1 MEFYDE
7 FGKVLDLLDGETMTD
22 FVDFFTVDIPKGKIG
37 ILGPNGA
44 GKSTFVKIALGLI
57 EATSGN
63 ITVLGEN
70 LDKNSIE
77 IRKKIGYMPEHDCI
91 PNKMTG
97 VEFLI
102 EMGLIS
108 GLDYQTATQRTH
120 EILGYLRMGEE
131 KYRLIE
137 EYSGGMRQKIKL
149 AQGLVHGPEIMFL
162 DEPTSGLDPNA
173 RQEMLETING
183 LAEISDTNVL
193 LSTHIL
199 QDVETVCD
207 YVIIINNGKL
217 QIKEKVKE
225 LIKRQTDTIQIRIG
239 ENSEEFLSILRQND
253 AKRNIEITERWI
265 RIPYKDDNSFKE
277 IISAAAKANSQLYE
291 MERVAVTM
299 DNIYL
304 EVVN

>member
-1 MEFYDE
+1 MIEAKNVIKKY
-7 FGKVLDLLDGETMTD
+7 GQVTALDD
-22 FVDFFTVDIPKGKIG
+22 FTVDIPKGKIG

-57 EATSGN
+57 ESTSGEV
-63 ITVLGEN
+63 TVLGEN

-102 EMGLIS
+102 EMGQVS

-120 EILGYLRMGEE
+120 EILGHLRMGEE

-149 AQGLVHGPEIMFL
+149 AQGLVHGPELMFL

-183 LAEISDTNVL
+183 LAEISNTNVL

-217 QIKEKVKE
+217 QIKENVKE
-225 LIKRQTDTIQIRIG
+225 LVKRQTDTIQIRVG
-239 ENSEEFLSILRQND
+239 ENSDDFLSILKQNNN
-253 AKRNIEITERWI
+253 KRNIEITERWI
-265 RIPYKDDNSFKE
+265 RIPYKNDDSFKE
-277 IISAAAKANSQLYE
+277 IISAAATARCQLYE
-291 MERVAVTM
+291 MERIAVTM

>member
-1 MEFYDE
+1 MIEAKNVIKKY
-7 FGKVLDLLDGETMTD
+7 GQVTALDD
-22 FVDFFTVDIPKGKIG
+22 FTVDIPKGKIG

-57 EATSGN
+57 ESTSGD

-102 EMGLIS
+102 EMGQVS

-120 EILGYLRMGEE
+120 EILGHLRMGEE

-149 AQGLVHGPEIMFL
+149 AQGLVHGPELMFL

-183 LAEISDTNVL
+183 LAEISNTNVL

-217 QIKEKVKE
+217 QIKENVKE
-225 LIKRQTDTIQIRIG
+225 LVKRQTDTIQIRVG
-239 ENSEEFLSILRQND
+239 ENSDEFISILKQNNN
-253 AKRNIEITERWI
+253 KRNIEITERWI
-265 RIPYKDDNSFKE
+265 RLPYKNEESFKE
-277 IISAAAKANSQLYE
+277 IITAAASAKCQLYE
-291 MERVAVTM
+291 MERIAMTM

>member
-1 MEFYDE
+1 MIEAKNVIKKY
-7 FGKVLDLLDGETMTD
+7 GQVTALDD
-22 FVDFFTVDIPKGKIG
+22 FTVDIPEGKIG

-57 EATSGN
+57 ESTSGEV
-63 ITVLGEN
+63 TVLGEN

-102 EMGLIS
+102 EMGQVS

-120 EILGYLRMGEE
+120 EILGHLRMGEE

-149 AQGLVHGPEIMFL
+149 AQGLVHGPELMFL

-183 LAEISDTNVL
+183 LAEISNTNVL

-217 QIKEKVKE
+217 QIKENVKE
-225 LIKRQTDTIQIRIG
+225 LVKRQTDTIQIRVG
-239 ENSEEFLSILRQND
+239 ENSDDFISILKQNNN
-253 AKRNIEITERWI
+253 KRNIEITERWI
-265 RIPYKDDNSFKE
+265 RIPYKNNDSFKE
-277 IISAAAKANSQLYE
+277 IISAAATARCQLYE
-291 MERVAVTM
+291 MERIAVTM

>member
-1 MEFYDE
+1 MIEAKNVIKKY
-7 FGKVLDLLDGETMTD
+7 GQVTALDD
-22 FVDFFTVDIPKGKIG
+22 FTVDIPKGKIG

-57 EATSGN
+57 ESTSGE

-91 PNKMTG
+91 PNKLTG

-102 EMGLIS
+102 EMGQVS

-120 EILGYLRMGEE
+120 EILGHLRMGEE

-149 AQGLVHGPEIMFL
+149 AQGLVHGPELMFL

-183 LAEISDTNVL
+183 LAEISNTNVL

-207 YVIIINNGKL
+207 YVIIVNNGKL
-217 QIKEKVKE
+217 QIKENVKE
-225 LIKRQTDTIQIRIG
+225 LVKRQTDTIQIRVG
-239 ENSEEFLSILRQND
+239 ENSDEFISILKQNNN
-253 AKRNIEITERWI
+253 KRNIEITERWI
-265 RIPYKDDNSFKE
+265 RIPYKNEESFKE
-277 IISAAAKANSQLYE
+277 IISAAASAKCQLYE
-291 MERVAVTM
+291 MERIAMTM

>member
-1 MEFYDE
+1 MIEAKNVIKKY
-7 FGKVLDLLDGETMTD
+7 GQVTALDD
-22 FVDFFTVDIPKGKIG
+22 FTVDIPKGKIG

-57 EATSGN
+57 ESTSGE

-102 EMGLIS
+102 EMGQVS

-120 EILGYLRMGEE
+120 EILGHLRMGEE

-149 AQGLVHGPEIMFL
+149 AQGLVHGPELMFL

-183 LAEISDTNVL
+183 LAEISNTNVL

-217 QIKEKVKE
+217 QIKENVKE
-225 LIKRQTDTIQIRIG
+225 LVKRQTDTIQIRLG
-239 ENSEEFLSILRQND
+239 ENSDEFISILKQNNN
-253 AKRNIEITERWI
+253 KRNIEITERWI
-265 RIPYKDDNSFKE
+265 RIPYKNEESFKE
-277 IISAAAKANSQLYE
+277 IISAAASAKCQLYE
-291 MERVAVTM
+291 MERIAVTM

>member
-1 MEFYDE
+1 MIEAKNVIKKY
-7 FGKVLDLLDGETMTD
+7 GQVTALDD
-22 FVDFFTVDIPKGKIG
+22 FTVNIPKGKIG

-57 EATSGN
+57 ESTSGDV
-63 ITVLGEN
+63 TVLGEK
-70 LDKNSIE
+70 LDKNSIA
-77 IRKKIGYMPEHDCI
+77 IRRKIGYMPEHDCI

-102 EMGLIS
+102 EMGQVS

-120 EILGYLRMGEE
+120 EILGHLRMGEE

-149 AQGLVHGPEIMFL
+149 AQGLVHGPELMFL

-173 RQEMLETING
+173 RLEMLDTING
-183 LAEISDTNVL
+183 LAEISNTNVL

-217 QIKEKVKE
+217 QIKENVKE
-225 LIKRQTDTIQIRIG
+225 LVKRQTDTIQIRVG
-239 ENSEEFLSILRQND
+239 ENSDDFISILKQNNN
-253 AKRNIEITERWI
+253 KRNIEITERWI
-265 RIPYKDDNSFKE
+265 RIPYENDESFKE
-277 IISAAAKANSQLYE
+277 IISAAASAKCQLYE
-291 MERVAVTM
+291 MERIAVTM

>member
-1 MEFYDE
+1 MIEARNVIKKY
-7 FGKVLDLLDGETMTD
+7 GQVTALDD
-22 FVDFFTVDIPKGKIG
+22 FTVDIPKGKIG

-57 EATSGN
+57 ESTSGE

-102 EMGLIS
+102 EMGQVS

-120 EILGYLRMGEE
+120 EILGHLRMGEE

-149 AQGLVHGPEIMFL
+149 AQGLVHGPELMFL

-183 LAEISDTNVL
+183 LAEISNTNVL

-217 QIKEKVKE
+217 QIKENVKE
-225 LIKRQTDTIQIRIG
+225 LVKRQTDTIQIRVG
-239 ENSEEFLSILRQND
+239 ENSDDFISILKQNNS
-253 AKRNIEITERWI
+253 KRNIEITERWI
-265 RIPYKDDNSFKE
+265 RIPYNNEESFKE
-277 IISAAAKANSQLYE
+277 IISAAASAKCQLYE
-291 MERVAVTM
+291 MERIAVTM

>member
-1 MEFYDE
+1 MIEAKNVIKKY
-7 FGKVLDLLDGETMTD
+7 GQVTALDD
-22 FVDFFTVDIPKGKIG
+22 FTVDIPKGKIG

-57 EATSGN
+57 ESTSGE

-102 EMGLIS
+102 EMGQVS

-120 EILGYLRMGEE
+120 EILGHLRMGEE

-149 AQGLVHGPEIMFL
+149 AQGLVHGPELMFL

-183 LAEISDTNVL
+183 LAEISNTNVL

-217 QIKEKVKE
+217 QIKENVKE
-225 LIKRQTDTIQIRIG
+225 LVKRQTDTIQIRVG
-239 ENSEEFLSILRQND
+239 ENSDDFISILKQNNS
-253 AKRNIEITERWI
+253 KRNIEITERWI
-265 RIPYKDDNSFKE
+265 RIPYKNEESFKE
-277 IISAAAKANSQLYE
+277 IISAAASAKCQLYE
-291 MERVAVTM
+291 MERIAVTM

>member
-1 MEFYDE
+1 MIEANNVIKKY
-7 FGKVLDLLDGETMTD
+7 GQVTALDD
-22 FVDFFTVDIPKGKIG
+22 FTVDIPKGKIG

-217 QIKEKVKE
+217 QIKENVKE

-239 ENSEEFLSILRQND
+239 ENSEEFLSILKQND

-277 IISAAAKANSQLYE
+277 IISAAAKAGSQLYE

>member
-1 MEFYDE
+1 MIEAKNVIKKY
-7 FGKVLDLLDGETMTD
+7 GQVTALDD
-22 FVDFFTVDIPKGKIG
+22 FTVNIPKGKIG

-57 EATSGN
+57 ESTSGEV
-63 ITVLGEN
+63 TVLGEK
-70 LDKNSIE
+70 LDKNSIA
-77 IRKKIGYMPEHDCI
+77 IRRKIGYMPEHDCI

-102 EMGLIS
+102 EMGQVS

-120 EILGYLRMGEE
+120 EILGHLRMGEE

-149 AQGLVHGPEIMFL
+149 AQGLVHGPELMFL

-173 RQEMLETING
+173 RLEMLDTING
-183 LAEISDTNVL
+183 LAEISNTNVL

-217 QIKEKVKE
+217 QIKENVKE
-225 LIKRQTDTIQIRIG
+225 LVKRQTDTIQIRVG
-239 ENSEEFLSILRQND
+239 ENSDDFISILKQND
-253 AKRNIEITERWI
+253 NKRNIEITERWI
-265 RIPYKDDNSFKE
+265 RIPYENDESFKE
-277 IISAAAKANSQLYE
+277 IISAAASAKCQLYE
-291 MERVAVTM
+291 MERIAVTM

>member
-1 MEFYDE
+1 MIEAKNVIKKY
-7 FGKVLDLLDGETMTD
+7 GQVTALDD
-22 FVDFFTVDIPKGKIG
+22 FTVDIPKGKIG

-57 EATSGN
+57 ESTSGEV
-63 ITVLGEN
+63 TVLGEN

-102 EMGLIS
+102 EMGQVS

-120 EILGYLRMGEE
+120 EILGHLRMGEE

-149 AQGLVHGPEIMFL
+149 AQGLVHGPELMFL

-183 LAEISDTNVL
+183 LAEISNTNVL

-217 QIKEKVKE
+217 QIKENVKE
-225 LIKRQTDTIQIRIG
+225 LVKRQTDTIQIRVG
-239 ENSEEFLSILRQND
+239 ENSDDFISILKQND
-253 AKRNIEITERWI
+253 NKRNIEITERWI
-265 RIPYKDDNSFKE
+265 RIPYENDESFKE
-277 IISAAAKANSQLYE
+277 IISAAASAKCQLYE
-291 MERVAVTM
+291 MERIAMTM

>member
-1 MEFYDE
+1 MIKAKNVIKKY
-7 FGKVLDLLDGETMTD
+7 GQVLALDD
-22 FVDFFTVDIPKGKIG
+22 FTVNIPKGKIG

-57 EATSGN
+57 ESTSGDV
-63 ITVLGEN
+63 TVLGEN

-102 EMGLIS
+102 EMGQVS

-120 EILGYLRMGEE
+120 EILGHLRMGEE

-149 AQGLVHGPEIMFL
+149 AQGLVHGPELMFL

-183 LAEISDTNVL
+183 LAEISNTNVL

-217 QIKEKVKE
+217 QIKENVKE
-225 LIKRQTDTIQIRIG
+225 LVKRQTDTIQIRVG
-239 ENSEEFLSILRQND
+239 ENSDEFISILKQNNN
-253 AKRNIEITERWI
+253 KRNIEITDRWI
-265 RIPYKDDNSFKE
+265 RIPYKNEESFKE
-277 IISAAAKANSQLYE
+277 IISAAASAKCQLYE
-291 MERVAVTM
+291 MERIAMTM

>member
-1 MEFYDE
+1 MIEAKNVIKKY
-7 FGKVLDLLDGETMTD
+7 GQVTALDD
-22 FVDFFTVDIPKGKIG
+22 FTVEIPKGKIG

-57 EATSGN
+57 ESTSGEV
-63 ITVLGEN
+63 TVLGEN

-102 EMGLIS
+102 EMGQVS

-120 EILGYLRMGEE
+120 EILGHLRMGEE

-149 AQGLVHGPEIMFL
+149 AQGLVHGPELMFL

-183 LAEISDTNVL
+183 LAEISNTNVL

-217 QIKEKVKE
+217 QIKENVKE
-225 LIKRQTDTIQIRIG
+225 LVKRQTDTIQIRVG
-239 ENSEEFLSILRQND
+239 ENSEDFISILKQNNN
-253 AKRNIEITERWI
+253 KRNIEITERWI
-265 RIPYKDDNSFKE
+265 RIPYKNDGSFKE
-277 IISAAAKANSQLYE
+277 IISAAASAKCQLYE
-291 MERVAVTM
+291 MERIAVTM

>member
-1 MEFYDE
+1 MIEAKNVIKKY
-7 FGKVLDLLDGETMTD
+7 GQVTALDD
-22 FVDFFTVDIPKGKIG
+22 FTVNIPKGKIG

-57 EATSGN
+57 ESTSGEV
-63 ITVLGEN
+63 TVLGEK
-70 LDKNSIE
+70 LDKNSIA
-77 IRKKIGYMPEHDCI
+77 IRRKIGYMPEHDCI

-102 EMGLIS
+102 EMGQVS

-120 EILGYLRMGEE
+120 EILGHLRMGEE

-149 AQGLVHGPEIMFL
+149 AQGLVHGPELMFL
-162 DEPTSGLDPNA
+162 DEPTSGLDPKA
-173 RQEMLETING
+173 RLEMLDTING
-183 LAEISDTNVL
+183 LAEISNTNVL

-217 QIKEKVKE
+217 QIKENVKE
-225 LIKRQTDTIQIRIG
+225 LVKRQTDTIQIRVG
-239 ENSEEFLSILRQND
+239 ENSDDFISILKQND
-253 AKRNIEITERWI
+253 NKRNIEITERWI
-265 RIPYKDDNSFKE
+265 RIPYENDESFKE
-277 IISAAAKANSQLYE
+277 IISAAASAKCQLYE
-291 MERVAVTM
+291 MERIAVTM

>member
-1 MEFYDE
+1 MIEAKNVIKKY
-7 FGKVLDLLDGETMTD
+7 GQVTALDD
-22 FVDFFTVDIPKGKIG
+22 FTVDIPKGKIG

-57 EATSGN
+57 ESTSGEV
-63 ITVLGEN
+63 TVLGEN

-91 PNKMTG
+91 PHKMTG

-102 EMGLIS
+102 EMGQVS
-108 GLDYQTATQRTH
+108 GLDYQAATQRTH
-120 EILGYLRMGEE
+120 EILGHLRMGEE

-149 AQGLVHGPEIMFL
+149 AQGLVHGPELMFL

-183 LAEISDTNVL
+183 LAEISNTNVL

-207 YVIIINNGKL
+207 HVIIINNGKL
-217 QIKEKVKE
+217 QIKENVKE
-225 LIKRQTDTIQIRIG
+225 LVKRQTDTIQIRVG
-239 ENSEEFLSILRQND
+239 ENSDDFLSILKQNNN
-253 AKRNIEITERWI
+253 KRNIEITERWI
-265 RIPYKDDNSFKE
+265 RIPYKNDDSFKE
-277 IISAAAKANSQLYE
+277 IISAAATARCQLYE
-291 MERVAVTM
+291 MERIAVTM

>member
-1 MEFYDE
+1 MIEAKNVIKKY
-7 FGKVLDLLDGETMTD
+7 GQVTALDD
-22 FVDFFTVDIPKGKIG
+22 FTVDIPKGKIG

-57 EATSGN
+57 ESTSGD

-102 EMGLIS
+102 EMGQIS

-120 EILGYLRMGEE
+120 EILGHLRMGEE

-149 AQGLVHGPEIMFL
+149 AQGLVHGPELMFL

-183 LAEISDTNVL
+183 LSEISNTNVL

-217 QIKEKVKE
+217 QIKENVKE
-225 LIKRQTDTIQIRIG
+225 LVKRQTDTIRIRVG
-239 ENSEEFLSILRQND
+239 ENSDDFISILKQNNS
-253 AKRNIEITERWI
+253 KRNIEITERWI
-265 RIPYKDDNSFKE
+265 RIPYKNEESFKE
-277 IISAAAKANSQLYE
+277 IISAAASAKCQLYE
-291 MERVAVTM
+291 MERIAMTM

>member
-1 MEFYDE
+1 MIEAKNVTKKY
-7 FGKVLDLLDGETMTD
+7 GQVTALDD
-22 FVDFFTVDIPKGKIG
+22 FTVDIPKGKIG

-57 EATSGN
+57 ESTSGEV
-63 ITVLGEN
+63 TVLGEN

-102 EMGLIS
+102 EMGQVS

-120 EILGYLRMGEE
+120 EILGHLRMGEE

-149 AQGLVHGPEIMFL
+149 AQGLVHGPELMFL

-183 LAEISDTNVL
+183 LAEISNTNVL

-207 YVIIINNGKL
+207 HVIIINNGKL
-217 QIKEKVKE
+217 QIKENVKE
-225 LIKRQTDTIQIRIG
+225 LVKRQTDTIQIRVG
-239 ENSEEFLSILRQND
+239 ENSDDFISILKQNNN
-253 AKRNIEITERWI
+253 KRNIEITERWI
-265 RIPYKDDNSFKE
+265 RIPYKNNDSFKE
-277 IISAAAKANSQLYE
+277 IISAAATARCQLYE
-291 MERVAVTM
+291 MERIAVTM